1 MLLCLAVFTFFTLLF
16 ASSNLQGHIISDEI
30 IEQFSL
36 PSSIIGFC
44 LAVILFLNINYFSST
59 FKGTFLFLKIS
70 IVDGIVHL
78 VCAFALIL
86 YRATSMGMLLID
98 LGHIYREYGYIHLA
112 NAILFFV
119 LFGYFLFSIRPLSA
133 RSKFHN

>member
-16 ASSNLQGHIISDEI
+16 ASGYLQAHIISYEI

-36 PSSIIGFC
+36 PSSIVGFC
-44 LAVILFLNINYFSST
+44 LALILFLNINYFGST
-59 FKGTFLFLKIS
+59 FKGAFLFLMITM
-70 IVDGIVHL
+70 VDGIVHL

-86 YRATSMGMLLID
+86 YRATSFGMLLID

-119 LFGYFLFSIRPLSA
+119 LFGYFLLSILPLS
-133 RSKFHN
+133 SKGQIK

>member
-16 ASSNLQGHIISDEI
+16 ASGKLQGQIVSQEI

-36 PSSIIGFC
+36 PSSIVGFC
-44 LAVILFLNINYFSST
+44 LAVLLFLNINYFSST

-70 IVDGIVHL
+70 MVEAVVHL

-86 YRATSMGMLLID
+86 YRATSVGMLPID
-98 LGHIYREYGYIHLA
+98 LGHIYREYGYIHIA

-119 LFGYFLFSIRPLSA
+119 LFGYFLLSIRPIS
-133 RSKFHN
+133 SKAQIH

>member
-1 MLLCLAVFTFFTLLF
+1 LAVFTFFTLLF
-16 ASSNLQGHIISDEI
+16 ASSKLQGHIISDEI

-44 LAVILFLNINYFSST
+44 LAVILFLNVNYFSST

-70 IVDGIVHL
+70 MVDGIVHL
-78 VCAFALIL
+78 VCALALIL
-86 YRATSMGMLLID
+86 YRATSMGMLPID

-119 LFGYFLFSIRPLSA
+119 LVGYFVLSIGLIS
-133 RSKFHN
+133 SKGQIQ